1 MLDYIIMSA
10 SRHSYLIDWRNT
22 HTLVRKNQGGGLC
35 VQKVGKTF
43 RGRHS
48 SVQVSSQENQCATA
62 AWNDEGR
69 GAGTAKPGPT
79 TDTSSRIARIKKIQ
93 TRTRTNFSTQQSP
106 IKNRNGTDRGAH
118 PSVQNASTG
127 ADSKSRRA
135 QLFGHLGTIPGH
147 TSGKG
152 GNSSDVIYF
161 KNVFSRVSLNTV
173 AESGNN

>member
-1 MLDYIIMSA
+1 MLDYIIMSS
-10 SRHSYLIDWRNT
+10 SRPSYLIDWRNT

-35 VQKVGKTF
+35 EQKVGKTF
-43 RGRHS
+43 RGRHA
-48 SVQVSSQENQCATA
+48 SVQVSGVTNPCATA
-62 AWNDEGR
+62 AWNDKGR

-93 TRTRTNFSTQQSP
+93 TRTRTNVSAAQ
-106 IKNRNGTDRGAH
+106 NRDGTDRGAH

-127 ADSKSRRA
+127 AHSSSRRA

-152 GNSSDVIYF
+152 GSSSDVIYF
-161 KNVFSRVSLNTV
+161 KNVFDRVSLNTV
-173 AESGNN
+173 ESAAGTGNN